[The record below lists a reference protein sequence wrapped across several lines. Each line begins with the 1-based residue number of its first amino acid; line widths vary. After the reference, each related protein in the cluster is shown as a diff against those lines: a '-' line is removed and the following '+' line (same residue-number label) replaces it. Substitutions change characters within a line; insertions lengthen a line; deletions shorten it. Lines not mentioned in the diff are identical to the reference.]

1 MRRLNITIDDAI
13 CDKIDTFARNHGLT
27 RSALL
32 TTSALTYIEAQ
43 NQMPE
48 VQAQLDE
55 LKKALEEL
63 TIK

>member
-1 MRRLNITIDDAI
+1 MRRFNISMSDSALERIDEF
-13 CDKIDTFARNHGLT
+13 CGKRGLT

-43 NQMPE
+43 EQMPT

-55 LKKALEEL
+55 LKQALEQL